1 MSATPRR
8 PKRSPRYSK
17 LAENDLR
24 SSQQTC
30 APTEYSPIFD
40 LAPDSPLRVQGNLTG
55 IPRKLKD
62 LSADWHNARL
72 KWKQE
77 SQSGYLVC
85 NQIGNIKMDS
95 FIESVSLPETLLP
108 LCDQLCAI
116 INSLERLMEKMTRWK
131 EAVMSLKE
139 LLMAQGKSTQIIFQ
153 TWTIERF
160 VQASQRLLQL
170 YQKEMIL
177 KKNILENICHSKN
190 KAELMFILA
199 CWAHEPYLE
208 KTGMLSIDAMVTET
222 GHVTIS

>member
-139 LLMAQGKSTQIIFQ
+139 LLMAQDMDDRAVRSSITK
-153 TWTIERF
+153 
-160 VQASQRLLQL
+160 ASPALP
-170 YQKEMIL
+170 EG
-177 KKNILENICHSKN
+177 NDFE
-190 KAELMFILA
+190 
-199 CWAHEPYLE
+199 E
-208 KTGMLSIDAMVTET
+208 KHTGEHMPQQEQ
-222 GHVTIS
+222 G